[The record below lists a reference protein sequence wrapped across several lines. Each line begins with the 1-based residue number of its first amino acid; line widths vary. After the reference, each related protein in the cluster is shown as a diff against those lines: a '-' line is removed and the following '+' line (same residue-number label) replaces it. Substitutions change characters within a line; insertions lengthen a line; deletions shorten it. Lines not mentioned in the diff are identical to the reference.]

1 MSGSGVDEPGM
12 DEPGMDEPGMD
23 EPEGTGAAVTGAE
36 LAAIERACHRLVVA
50 YARATDLG
58 DPAAA
63 GALFTED
70 GVLEM
75 PGGRRFVGRAAIA
88 GRIAAQPPRQVSRHL
103 LSNIAVAACS
113 TDHASGSLLVTMY
126 RGSGAD
132 DGRAV
137 RLDGPYLV
145 GEYSDDY
152 RRTPDG
158 WRIAHRRLTT
168 VFRRPDEQAQG
179 RGQS

>member
-1 MSGSGVDEPGM
+1 MSEPEM
-12 DEPGMDEPGMD
+12 DESGMNESEVTEP
-23 EPEGTGAAVTGAE
+23 E

-58 DPAAA
+58 DAAAA

-103 LSNIAVAACS
+103 LSNVEVAACS
-113 TDHASGSLLVTMY
+113 TEHARGSLLVTMY
-126 RGSGAD
+126 RGSAAD
-132 DGRAV
+132 DGRTV
-137 RLDGPYLV
+137 HLDGPYLV
-145 GEYSDDY
+145 GEYGDAY

-168 VFRRPDEQAQG
+168 VFRRPDEPAQ
-179 RGQS
+179 S

>member
-1 MSGSGVDEPGM
+1 MSESGM
-12 DEPGMDEPGMD
+12 DESGMNESEVTEP
-23 EPEGTGAAVTGAE
+23 E

-58 DPAAA
+58 DAAAA

-103 LSNIAVAACS
+103 LSNVEVAACS
-113 TDHASGSLLVTMY
+113 TEHARGSLLVTMY
-126 RGSGAD
+126 RGSSAD

-168 VFRRPDEQAQG
+168 VFRRPDEQA
-179 RGQS
+179 RG